1 MGGRRRGENLEHAI
15 LEAAWLEMTEHGY
28 AGLTM
33 ERVAER
39 AGTSRPVI
47 SRRWETRA
55 ELAVAAIR
63 QQMGKHPL
71 AVADHGDVRK
81 ELLEFLE
88 RASQRAFGIAA
99 AFTLFSSEYFS
110 ESSSVP
116 KDLQTALAQGEAR
129 HLAAIL
135 ERGVERGEI
144 QRERLVPPVAS
155 LLSDLFRYHVIMNF
169 AAPPEALRQAWVDA
183 IFLPLVQ
190 GRLSGRSEPQVS
202 SSDG

>member
-1 MGGRRRGENLEHAI
+1 MAERRRGENLEQAI
-15 LEAAWLEMTEHGY
+15 LEAAWLEMSEHGY

-33 ERVAER
+33 ERIAER
-39 AGTSRPVI
+39 SGTSRPVL
-47 SRRWETRA
+47 SRRWATRA

-63 QQMGKHPL
+63 QQMGKHSL
-71 AVADHGDVRK
+71 AVADQGDVRT
-81 ELLEFLE
+81 ELLEFLK

-116 KDLQTALAQGEAR
+116 KDLRAALAQGEAR
-129 HLAAIL
+129 HLTAIL
-135 ERGVERGEI
+135 ERGVERGQIE
-144 QRERLVPPVAS
+144 RERLIPPVAS

-169 AAPPEALRQAWVDA
+169 AAPPEALQQAWVDA

-190 GRLSGRSEPQVS
+190 GGLRGQ
-202 SSDG
+202 